1 MLILGFGRIGRI
13 GRRLVKRCVAME
25 MEILVHDYVVQDGVA
40 TAGAKLAVEVGV
52 TLVEAPSSMMVSPN
66 AAL

>member
-1 MLILGFGRIGRI
+1 
-13 GRRLVKRCVAME
+13 ME
-25 MEILVHDYVVQDGVA
+25 MEVLMHDYVVYHGVVA
-40 TAGAKLAVEVGV
+40 AGAKLAVKVGV